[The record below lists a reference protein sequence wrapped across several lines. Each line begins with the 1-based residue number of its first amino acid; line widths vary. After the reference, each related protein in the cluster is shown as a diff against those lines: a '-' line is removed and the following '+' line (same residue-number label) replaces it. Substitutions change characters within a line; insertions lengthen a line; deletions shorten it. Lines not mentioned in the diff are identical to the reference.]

1 MADHRDI
8 PRTIASL
15 RADVPMRPEWRSAVL
30 RDINAL
36 PSPRSGEPAALRT
49 PHGRR
54 WAFRPSVSIAAAL
67 LCAVVGA
74 TVTLGIEQFVR
85 SRGPAA
91 STVAARVVSNDPPV
105 RFVFVAPT
113 ASNVAIVGDF
123 NGWSP
128 AGTAM
133 RRTASGLWSI
143 DIRLPAG
150 RHTYGFV
157 VDGVL
162 VRDPNAL
169 DSADDDYGVPSS
181 VVLVSDFHGT

>member
-1 MADHRDI
+1 
-8 PRTIASL
+8 
-15 RADVPMRPEWRSAVL
+15 MRPEWRKAVL
-30 RDINAL
+30 RDIDAL
-36 PSPRSGEPAALRT
+36 PSPRTGAPSTLAV

-54 WAFRPSVSIAAAL
+54 WTLRPSVSIAAAL
-67 LCAVVGA
+67 LCAAVGGTLA
-74 TVTLGIEQFVR
+74 LGIEQFVR
-85 SRGPAA
+85 SRRPAA
-91 STVAARVVSNDPPV
+91 SAVDAPVDSHDPPV

-123 NGWSP
+123 NGWTP

-143 DIRLPAG
+143 DLRLPPG

-181 VVLVSDFHGT
+181 VVLVSEFHGT